1 MRIGINALYSI
12 PGRVGGSEIYLRR
25 LLSALSEID
34 RENEYIIFS
43 NRESRG
49 EFQLGKNFREH
60 SCPLRGWNRPHRIA
74 WEQLILPRW
83 VRRYE
88 LDILHSPGSVAPL
101 FLPCPSVLTIL
112 DLIYLH
118 FPETFPALARI
129 WIKFLVYQ
137 SARRSS
143 AVIALSRYSRDEIL
157 WELNTAWDKVRVIY
171 MGISGGETNA
181 IPRRERIK
189 ALRKYKIVF
198 PFLLTVSAAHPHK
211 NLIRLL
217 EAFYQLKKRGGKYQ
231 LIVVGVKHNRY
242 FQKLQRMISS
252 LDLEEDVI
260 FTDWVPESDKEM
272 IYAEA
277 RLMVFPS
284 LLEGFGLPV
293 LEAMEAGLPVAC
305 SDVPSLEEVAGDA
318 AYIFNPY
325 SVGEISGAMEQCLS
339 RPELREELIRRGHE
353 QAKKF
358 NWGKTAQETLALYR
372 EIYEKKKENP

>member
-1 MRIGINALYSI
+1 MKIGINALYLI
-12 PGRVGGSEIYLRR
+12 PGKVGGSEIYLRH
-25 LLSALSEID
+25 LISALGHLD
-34 RENEYIIFS
+34 QENEYVVFT

-49 EFQLGKNFREH
+49 SFELGENFREH
-60 SCPLRGWNRPHRIA
+60 HCPVRALIRPHRIV
-74 WEQLILPRW
+74 WEQLVLPYRA
-83 VRRYE
+83 RQHR
-88 LDILHSPGSVAPL
+88 LDLLHSPGSTAPL
-101 FLPCPSVLTIL
+101 FLSCPSVLTIL

-157 WELNTAWDKVRVIY
+157 WDLNTAWDKVRVIY
-171 MGISGGETNA
+171 MAISAAEA
-181 IPRRERIK
+181 SSLPRRERIK
-189 ALRKYKIVF
+189 TLRKYGIVF
-198 PFLLTVSAAHPHK
+198 PFILTVAAAHPHK
-211 NLIRLL
+211 NLVRLL
-217 EAFYQLKKRGGKYQ
+217 EAFYQLKKKGGKYQ

-242 FQKLQRMISS
+242 FQRLRREISS

-260 FTDWVPESDKEM
+260 FTDWVPEADKEM

-293 LEAMEAGLPVAC
+293 LEAMAAGLPVAC

-325 SVGEISGAMEQCLS
+325 SVEEIRRAMEECLS
-339 RPELREELIRRGHE
+339 RPELREELVRRGYE

-358 NWGKTAQETLALYR
+358 DWNKTARETLDLYR
-372 EIYEKKKENP
+372 EVYEKNRRKK